1 MHKWV
6 PMIAT
11 AILVSFG
18 PDPGQRELHAEN
30 PLLALLPF
38 RMIDADPNKS
48 YTLTPENGPW
58 VIVASS
64 FAGNGAEQQARELVY
79 EPGFSSNL
87 LKNRYL
93 LVFFVSQHLHWFSEV
108 NKF

>member
-6 PMIAT
+6 PLIAT

-38 RMIDADPNKS
+38 QKR
-48 YTLTPENGPW
+48 
-58 VIVASS
+58 
-64 FAGNGAEQQARELVY
+64 
-79 EPGFSSNL
+79 
-87 LKNRYL
+87 
-93 LVFFVSQHLHWFSEV
+93 
-108 NKF
+108 